1 MKRVRITLDP
11 AGAYAPP
18 LYRRLAGGASSLER
32 VHIVNWNV
40 VTGFCGGNYLLGVD
54 TTGESCSR
62 E

>member
-1 MKRVRITLDP
+1 MVAAPYQDQKRERAAITGI
-11 AGAYAPP
+11 AGAG
-18 LYRRLAGGASSLER
+18 LL
-32 VHIVNWNV
+32 WNV